1 MYVCNCIQIFTLL
14 EILNCFFINNGTYCL
29 MEKNVVLESTVVSR
43 YLSLVTNEAISNIYG
58 TGIF

>member
-1 MYVCNCIQIFTLL
+1 
-14 EILNCFFINNGTYCL
+14 

-58 TGIF
+58 TGIFYLIN